1 MNKTTVSS
9 LAAELIERDLLR
21 EAGHESPGAAGRP
34 GVRLELSGD
43 SVAALGL
50 EINVDYLAACATD
63 LAGRLRHRAYVHC
76 DNRGRPTEK
85 VIDDLATLANGALDV
100 LASQRLE
107 PVGATVAV
115 PGLVDLDQQTLLIA
129 PNLGWTETPI
139 APLLEERLGARTLP
153 VSVGNDAD
161 LGALAELWEGVGRQ
175 QRDFAFVWG
184 AIGVG
189 AGIVI
194 GGELLRGS
202 SGFAGELGH
211 VTVDRDGPRCACGN
225 AGCLELYVGQDA
237 LLRRAGMSLPPTTA
251 SRAGRRCSPRRPG
264 AATRGY
270 WRLWPTSGAGCRSGS
285 VPS

>member
-1 MNKTTVSS
+1 M
-9 LAAELIERDLLR
+9 
-21 EAGHESPGAAGRP
+21 
-34 GVRLELSGD
+34 
-43 SVAALGL
+43 
-50 EINVDYLAACATD
+50 
-63 LAGRLRHRAYVHC
+63 HC
-76 DNRGRPTEK
+76 DNRGRSTEK

-139 APLLEERLGARTLP
+139 APLLEARLGARTLP

-161 LGALAELWEGVGRQ
+161 LGALAELWEGIGRQ
-175 QRDFAFVWG
+175 QRDFVFVWG

-194 GGELLRGS
+194 GGELMRGA

-211 VTVDRDGPRCACGN
+211 QTVDRHGPRCACGN

-237 LLRRAGMSLPPTTA
+237 LLP
-251 SRAGRRCSPRRPG
+251 AGRHVAVRR
-264 AATRGY
+264 
-270 WRLWPTSGAGCRSGS
+270 
-285 VPS
+285 